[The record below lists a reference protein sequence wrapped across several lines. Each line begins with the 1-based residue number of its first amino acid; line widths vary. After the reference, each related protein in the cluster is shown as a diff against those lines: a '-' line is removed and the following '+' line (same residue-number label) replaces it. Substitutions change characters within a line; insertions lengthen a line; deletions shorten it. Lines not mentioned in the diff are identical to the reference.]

1 MNPFVL
7 AKSAKNAL
15 SKVEINFNRLAG
27 RELVPIQTKIL
38 NIETSSLCN
47 LECVFCAYVKKSSPK
62 VDEGR
67 VLQELHRASG
77 GDGL

>member
-27 RELVPIQTKIL
+27 RAPIDVSQPGAATEAVVRIIKIVGSPRW
-38 NIETSSLCN
+38 SSAPVWSLWSFDPQRHWCG
-47 LECVFCAYVKKSSPK
+47 K
-62 VDEGR
+62 VLGF
-67 VLQELHRASG
+67 
-77 GDGL
+77 